1 MKFLLMRPG
10 QGLLFYYL
18 LKLAVNFFV
27 AASAMAQDPCVP
39 QFCALDQSVPQFCA
53 LVQSVLEQSVLLL
66 LLYSKSV
73 SVTSVSSNK

>member
-1 MKFLLMRPG
+1 MDGPQVLLHG
-10 QGLLFYYL
+10 YQGLSHNYPDL
-18 LKLAVNFFV
+18 

-73 SVTSVSSNK
+73 SVSSNS